1 MGKQGNSKAKE
12 KKMERKLMEMKMNAG
27 WAGVNKANAQ
37 ENPLAVL
44 PSFSKFK
51 KDGLNLTLETK
62 RTSVKVRILCRDMPY
77 QKCAVA

>member
-1 MGKQGNSKAKE
+1 MLGRDGG
-12 KKMERKLMEMKMNAG
+12 MLMVLIIKNLLLCR

-37 ENPLAVL
+37 DNPLAVL

-62 RTSVKVRILCRDMPY
+62 R
-77 QKCAVA
+77 